1 MKNNKRIII
10 STALFLLT
18 AVMTAGLIIVF
29 IPPKVE
35 VTDISVIRADRFY
48 SGEKETPDQDVLQI
62 IEAIFQS
69 AGDGSDSSCQLL
81 SDTDDIPSRS
91 VSDYSVVTV
100 NMTITGRSCWDGSV
114 PYVLIEAYDDPD
126 GILLTTL
133 PQPAAS
139 DIDRFT
145 REEKCELLL
154 YVFSGGKSEEEI
166 VAALK
171 SIRIR
176 IPYTDRVH
184 PDGSVCVGCKDAAI
198 AFQ

>member
-62 IEAIFQS
+62 IEAIFQI

-100 NMTITGRSCWDGSV
+100 NMTITGRSC
-114 PYVLIEAYDDPD
+114 
-126 GILLTTL
+126 
-133 PQPAAS
+133 
-139 DIDRFT
+139 
-145 REEKCELLL
+145 
-154 YVFSGGKSEEEI
+154 
-166 VAALK
+166 
-171 SIRIR
+171 
-176 IPYTDRVH
+176 
-184 PDGSVCVGCKDAAI
+184 
-198 AFQ
+198 